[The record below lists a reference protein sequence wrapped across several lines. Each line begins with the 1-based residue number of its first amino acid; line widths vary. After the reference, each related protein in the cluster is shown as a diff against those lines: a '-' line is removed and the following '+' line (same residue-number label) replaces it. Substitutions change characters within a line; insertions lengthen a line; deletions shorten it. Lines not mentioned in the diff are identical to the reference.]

1 MSEEG
6 QLQGSRECRARHV
19 YRAPQIRGAFDR
31 TVIWE
36 ELLFSH
42 QVFKFISVT
51 LSKATLL
58 GDVDLLAAREL
69 ELGSMLG
76 LSHVLL
82 VLQLGAD
89 GYGDLAGHWALG
101 LSKGTSQGCLEPR
114 LGTA

>member
-6 QLQGSRECRARHV
+6 PLQGSHECRARHV
-19 YRAPQIRGAFDR
+19 YRAPQIRGVLDR
-31 TVIWE
+31 TAIRE

-42 QVFKFISVT
+42 QVFQFISIT
-51 LSKATLL
+51 LSKAALL

-76 LSHVLL
+76 LSHMLL
-82 VLQLGAD
+82 VLQLGAG
-89 GYGDLAGHWALG
+89 GYDDLAGHWALG